1 MIWVNGQPSETLP
14 ATDRGLLYG
23 DGVWETVGVKAGQPQ
38 LLGWHLERLQQ
49 GLQALAI
56 NTLDMA
62 ILQREITAFCA
73 HATADLPRA
82 VLKIIVTRG
91 AGVRG
96 YSPHGCEQPTRIL
109 QCTPWAQYPVAYY
122 AQGIRL
128 ALCETRL
135 AHQPRLAG
143 FKHLNRLEQVLAR
156 VEFGSEF
163 QEGLVR
169 DYAGNVI
176 EGTMSNLFVVQADGS
191 VLTPDLTACGIA
203 GVMRRFIVQT
213 LAEWGICCHIRGVTW
228 NDVQDAQA
236 LFMTNSLIG
245 IWFVREFAGKQ
256 YVKPDLVHALQH
268 HIRTLI

>member
-1 MIWVNGQPSETLP
+1 MIWVNGQLSATLP
-14 ATDRGLLYG
+14 ITDRGLLYG
-23 DGVWETVGVKAGQPQ
+23 DGVWETVGVKEGRTQ
-38 LLGWHLERLQQ
+38 LLDWHLQRLQQ

-56 NTLDMA
+56 NALDMT
-62 ILQREITAFCA
+62 LLEQEIVAFCA
-73 HATADLPRA
+73 QATADLPRA

-91 AGVRG
+91 VGVRG
-96 YSPHGCEQPTRIL
+96 YSSHGCEQPSRIL
-109 QCTPWAQYPVAYY
+109 QCTPWVQYPAEYS

-156 VEFGSEF
+156 AEFGSEF
-163 QEGLVR
+163 QEGLVL
-169 DYAGNVI
+169 DYADNVI
-176 EGTMSNLFVVQADGS
+176 EGTMSNLFIVQTDGS

-213 LAEWGICCHIRGVTW
+213 LAEWGICCHIRSVTW
-228 NDVQDAQA
+228 NDVQYAQA

-245 IWFVREFAGKQ
+245 IWFVQEFAGKQ

-268 HIRTLI
+268 HIRTLT